1 MQKNKKNVITVLVAD
16 WFNKLF
22 ARKSAKSLSGK
33 TDTFFST
40 TTFFLLKTSTNKTG
54 VRYQSVFA
62 SSFQKCNWIVK
73 IVFWS
78 SIY

>member
-1 MQKNKKNVITVLVAD
+1 MKQQKNVITVLVEH
-16 WFNKLF
+16 WYNMFF
-22 ARKSAKSLSGK
+22 ARKSANSLAGK
-33 TDTFFST
+33 TDTLFST
-40 TTFFLLKTSTNKTG
+40 TTFFLLNISINKTG

-78 SIY
+78 SID

>member
-1 MQKNKKNVITVLVAD
+1 MKQQKNVITVLVEH
-16 WFNKLF
+16 WYNMFF
-22 ARKSAKSLSGK
+22 ARKSAKSMSGK
-33 TDTFFST
+33 TDPFFST
-40 TTFFLLKTSTNKTG
+40 TTFLRFKISINKTG

-78 SIY
+78 SID